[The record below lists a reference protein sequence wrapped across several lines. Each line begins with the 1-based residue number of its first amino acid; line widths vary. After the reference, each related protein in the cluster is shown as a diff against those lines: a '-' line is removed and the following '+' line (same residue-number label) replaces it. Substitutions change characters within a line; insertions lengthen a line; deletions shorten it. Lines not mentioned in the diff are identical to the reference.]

1 MGGLYYRFEKSW
13 RGPFIKYVVI
23 QLSDKQCHIDLK
35 IQHVDTTL
43 FMTINKS

>member
-1 MGGLYYRFEKSW
+1 MGGLYYRLEKSW
-13 RGPFIKYVVI
+13 RGPCIYVVI
-23 QLSDKQCHIDLK
+23 QLSDKQCHLDLK